1 MSLRSFLDAVG
12 PREHALAVVGDAT
25 EPLEEM
31 LAETFAETQIDIE
44 SGGPGETVAAS
55 DLAALDLEANPGEDT
70 VVVLL
75 ENETPVAAS
84 TMDELYESLLAINS
98 DLFTTGA
105 RALGEIEL
113 PDVLANLADTRLRLR
128 GYPLAHNEKLVLIL
142 LSRYIEQRA
151 HVADGGTLRAAFQR
165 LSRLDDEVGTL
176 AVYAELERA
185 AVDVHVYGTPPTDES
200 AAVRDLDVATHT
212 GTDGEYRN
220 CWFVVYDPADPIAD
234 PDPAALLCLE
244 TEPRI
249 WDGFWTF
256 DPERVAALEAYV
268 ATEL

>member
-1 MSLRSFLDAVG
+1 MSLRSFLEDVG
-12 PREHALAVVGDAT
+12 SPDHALAVVGDAA
-25 EPLEEM
+25 EPLKGM
-31 LAETFAETQIDIE
+31 LAETFAETPVEVE
-44 SGGPGETVAAS
+44 SSESA
-55 DLAALDLEANPGEDT
+55 AALDLDRDLGLESGSGSPPADDT

-75 ENETPVAAS
+75 EDGTPVAAS
-84 TMDELYESLLAINS
+84 AMDELYDSLLAINS

-105 RALGEIEL
+105 RGLGEIEL

-128 GYPLAHNEKLVLIL
+128 GYPLAHNEKLVLVL

-151 HVADGGTLRAAFQR
+151 WRADSGTLRAAFQH
-165 LSRLDDEVGTL
+165 LSRLDDEIGTL
-176 AVYAELERA
+176 EVYAELERA
-185 AVDVHVYGTPPTDES
+185 AVDVHVYGTPDESGVTDE
-200 AAVRDLDVATHT
+200 LDVTIHT
-212 GTDGEYRN
+212 GTGEEYRN
-220 CWFVVYDPADPIAD
+220 GWFVVYDPADPATD

-256 DPERVAALEAYV
+256 DPERVAALEAYA